1 MAVPTRG
8 VNNIRTL
15 SGRVD
20 QVALPYRAYMQVAC
34 LEMEKAR
41 RNKERQSASQ
51 RIASIDSRI
60 AEIEKMKVELM
71 RFVGAPGSAPPK
83 RLPGLEVKPEP
94 RRSGGGFKIRY

>member
-1 MAVPTRG
+1 MAVPAKG

-41 RNKERQSASQ
+41 RAKERASASQ
-51 RIASIDSRI
+51 RIAAIDSRI
-60 AEIEKMKVELM
+60 GEIEKMKAELM
-71 RFVGAPGSAPPK
+71 AFVGSPGKTAPK
-83 RLPGLEVKPEP
+83 QLPGLEVKPEP